1 MATHSGTVCL
11 PGHVA
16 EIVVTQVDKQ
26 HGRRVSARAVRC
38 SSGDLASMPAPSM
51 ANHGRLRATHCK
63 RRQNREGV
71 TVKRACGGLA
81 LTSELQSNVFVRFI
95 RALRKKHCF

>member
-51 ANHGRLRATHCK
+51 VNHGRLRRAEHTA

-71 TVKRACGGLA
+71 TVKRACGELA
-81 LTSELQSNVFVRFI
+81 LTSELRSDVFVRFI
-95 RALRKKHCF
+95 RALL

>member
-51 ANHGRLRATHCK
+51 VND
-63 RRQNREGV
+63 
-71 TVKRACGGLA
+71 
-81 LTSELQSNVFVRFI
+81 
-95 RALRKKHCF
+95 